1 METIKGFKNFIG
13 KFRAVCKDNT
23 HLLIKSAADNHLRI
37 QQCGKGADGSIQCA
51 VTFSSYSELKRYQ
64 RKLRTATISLSSAI
78 AMVLIAAAISPLIF
92 NPSRSSAA
100 IYSWTQ
106 TFWKAVP
113 AGTTGNSSQADFAD
127 YASKDALV
135 SLTEGT
141 DPLSKVTLG
150 YDVQTVSQTDNG
162 TTNTGFNLSG
172 RDLTGTTQVDGT
184 GVAASVKL
192 EGVSGPVNAW
202 DTNPRA
208 VPFIIQN
215 SGSALLRNGLDD
227 EIYLLSGVD
236 FYKFSISKNTWTKL
250 SAFPNSFSQYSGNM
264 IRNGADNEIYVTR
277 GNGSNDFYKYS
288 INENTWTALS
298 AIPATLAAGSKM
310 IRSGAGDYIYLTRG
324 AGYSSFYRYAISSNS
339 WDTLSAIPG
348 SIGDASSFLHNGN
361 EDEMYLLAG
370 YGLRSF
376 YKYTISTNSWIA
388 LADAPEVL
396 NATSMAIRNESEN
409 VIYMTPG
416 AGVSNIRSFYKYSIS
431 DNSWTNLAASPF
443 GMSDGG
449 EIVRSNGDDF
459 IYMTVGSNS
468 VSFLRYSISGN
479 SWENMSNTPNF
490 SGASTYGVRYGAHM
504 LKYPG
509 DGKIYFLQGS
519 STNGFHRY
527 SVSGNSWES
536 SAKSVLTNAPAN
548 IGSGGFVL
556 ARSSENSLYVLQ
568 GNGGAGFYKYNPVA
582 NTWTTLANTPA
593 TVPTTATY
601 SSFMLHEESEDYIY
615 VIRGGNNA
623 DFWRYSISGNSWT
636 TLTNA
641 PGSLGDGSMMLRNG
655 TDGDI
660 YVSQGGNS
668 YGFYKYSISGNSWTT
683 LTAAPLTLGL
693 GSSIVRYGN
702 EDSIY
707 ITRGINTNGFY
718 KYSISGNSWTALTN
732 IPATIGAGSR
742 MIRNGSDNDIYLVR
756 GAAGAGFYKYSISGN
771 SWATLASPPT
781 SQGAGSALL
790 RNGSDGEMY
799 LLQGGSSNRFYKY
812 SISGNSWATLAP
824 SLDSIGS
831 GGGAVRLGDE
841 IYAVTGNN
849 SSSIMRYII
858 NQSAYYPS
866 GTYVSGPVDTGQV
879 NPAWANVSWNAT
891 DNGQSVNM
899 KVRSASQSNMSGA
912 DNWGSCSNISNGG
925 SLASGGCVHAG
936 HRYLQYRA
944 TLSTSNTK
952 ITPSLDDITLGFS
965 RYPTANQVL
974 ISSPY
979 DSGDQYNMLSKV
991 RFTANQTGGNVK
1003 FQLRAAAN
1011 VEGLAN
1017 AQWCGPA
1024 SCAAN
1029 PGASGSFFADPLGG
1043 EEMNAALSD
1052 YQNKDNRYFQYAA
1065 FLSSTDGSGAP
1076 ILDEVTIDYSYN
1088 KAPHLTNVAATQRND
1103 GMVEVGYTVREEEGE
1118 SIYPV
1123 LAYNPQGVVLAED
1136 IDAVREGDVAIDSNS
1151 QPIPQSGQMV
1161 IGDELIQFV
1170 RKDANT
1176 LTISPSGRALKFDGA
1191 TYYTVAGAHA
1201 TGTPIYF
1208 KANRASGEVSREIS
1222 LDPEYKNIE
1231 MARAALWDIKQEIA
1245 DGVFA
1250 GPTFASRITEGVT
1263 FRILANDAQTH
1274 NNVGSGSSNSL
1285 SIDLEAP
1292 TVSSIGTTTE
1302 TGRYR
1307 QGQVI
1312 PLALQFSEP
1321 VSTPG
1326 QQEVVTNTG
1335 YACLIYVD
1343 PATEASCDYVVQG
1356 ADNTEQLT
1364 AALSSTATIKDVYGN
1379 VMTNRAAA
1387 IDNVISKNI
1396 VIDNAKPVANFS
1408 APLEG
1413 SFVNKGEVK
1422 FTLSEELS
1430 SATLSFRAT
1439 SSENGETAGTAHEL
1453 ALNGAE
1459 LATLGEQAKEVAGL
1473 VNGNT
1478 YTLSLRGTDIA
1489 GNVSDGADSQV
1500 TGITFDTRK
1509 PEGSLEGPAA
1519 IEGKVYFNEDA
1530 DIKVTAE
1537 EILRTN
1543 ASGENQQE
1551 KSYLKFT
1558 NVQNSQETVC
1568 TFSEQLIA
1576 LFPAEDHAL
1585 DFGTDCGGMTLGE
1598 GEYALSLHLID
1609 RAGNGKDIEQTG
1621 FVYDV
1626 TAPRVFSFTSSTD
1639 NTCGGTAC
1647 GTSAE
1652 INITAV
1658 MTEPVVSGSMQVRL
1672 ANTATPATDVTLS
1685 NISAT
1690 DVSGTYVVQGPNL
1703 GHDTDDLAIS
1713 EVRSANLVDRAG
1725 NVQADLSIPSGR
1737 NLSDNKNIVID
1748 TGPPVLDAFS
1758 APAGNYN
1765 AGDSFTVTADY
1776 SERLSTL
1783 NGGSSV
1789 RVTFTTGKSLELTA
1803 ISSDKL
1809 TGTYTVED
1817 GENAESFA
1825 VTAIEA
1831 QNAVDLIGNPLTA
1844 QELPPT
1850 NIAGVQVDTEAPTL
1864 GVTAV
1869 SFAVAKT
1876 NSQTPTVNLDAS
1888 DNFDLADG
1896 MMRYSLNGGT
1906 SWCAPVPY
1914 AMQTNSFDITAGACG
1929 GNAANGIKT
1938 LTVKF
1943 SDAAGNESATASAQI
1958 EYDNSK
1964 PVLEKITTEQG
1975 SGIYGPADQLKVI
1988 AQYNEPLF
1996 NGSTLTINL
2005 NNGKQITLSAIENS
2019 STLTAVYTVG
2029 NTGSLEDTNK
2039 LKVASIVSQSVS
2051 DTASPTNTQDS
2062 TSLAG
2067 IAENIDSNKDIVIDT
2082 SAPTSSLKLDR
2093 AAEEGKIKVAL
2104 DPDDGGVDRGGMNVQ
2119 IALLESDASCSFA
2132 GAITENF
2139 TEFPQVFSYD
2149 DANSQVRKACV
2160 KLTDGAGNISSEISA
2175 VTPST
2180 PEDFVY
2186 TDLTNGG
2193 SGFVGAILTWDIPAS
2208 EGTGNFAKYALKWC
2222 SSSDKGDCTP
2232 SENVEITGKEQN
2244 YHVFNSLSTDNGYC
2258 YKVSFVDANGDI
2270 SRSSQ
2275 THCAVP
2281 GEGPK
2286 ASGTDVAFENPP
2298 FVGSVG
2304 MDTATVVFKTV
2315 DDANG
2320 GAPLA
2325 TTAVVEAYEDSSLTN
2340 LKASATDSLG
2350 VTHAVKLTGLS
2361 SNTTYYLKITAT
2373 DTSDEANSK
2382 RSETVSYSTGS
2393 ALIFE
2398 TLGTLSKI
2406 TLSDKEPSVV
2416 TDTKAVISFVTDQ
2429 AAKCFVEYK
2438 EKAIATYSEVNNVP
2452 EAEARKNHSIAIGSL
2467 LPSTEYDFKV
2477 TCSADGVVVGP
2488 VEGKSFVTRQA
2499 GTGEDEGGDGVAP
2512 TISGVSLAEITG
2524 ETATV
2529 KWSTDEKANSLVIY
2543 EVEGGDYSMMTGNSL
2558 VNDSVEHFTTSH
2570 SVRISDLIP
2579 ATKYAFSVVS
2589 YDSVGNISQSD
2600 RTVFTTKEPSSLS
2613 SIQVVS
2619 KALGQATVTWQTS
2632 EATSSIVE
2640 YGKTT
2645 AYGDKKESSTK
2656 TKEHELTVTD
2666 LEPGET
2672 YHFRVKGE
2680 DDAKNLYASSDIT
2693 FQPKAPPKI
2702 SDFKVDEV
2710 YEHGATISFVTNVP
2724 TDALIA
2730 YADAQNEENSGL
2742 QGRPDYM
2749 TKHAIKLIGLVAG
2762 TDYSLTVT
2770 VRDEEGNET
2779 RETFPQFKTLLDEKD
2794 PEIDKVKTD
2803 AALTQSD
2810 KVQAIISWSTD
2821 EPATTTIVYREGRSG
2836 DKKELKVSD
2845 SLSTNHVAVV
2855 TTFKPG
2861 TVYYFNVESADAS
2874 GNKATSNDFALLT
2887 PRRRENII
2895 QVIVNNFQQIFGWV
2909 QR

>member
-1 METIKGFKNFIG
+1 METIKRFKNFVG
-13 KFRAVCKDNT
+13 KFCAVCKDNT
-23 HLLIKSAADNHLRI
+23 HLLLKSAADNHLRI

-64 RKLRTATISLSSAI
+64 KKLRTATISLSSAI

-113 AGTTGNSSQADFAD
+113 AGTTGDSSQADFAD

-192 EGVSGPVNAW
+192 EGISGPVNAW
-202 DTNPRA
+202 DSNPRA
-208 VPFIIQN
+208 VPF
-215 SGSALLRNGLDD
+215 SVGRGSVMLRNGVDD
-227 EIYLLSGVD
+227 EVFLLHQAN
-236 FYKFSISKNTWTKL
+236 FYKFSISKNTWTQL
-250 SAFPNSFSQYSGNM
+250 ASFAATLEQYSGNM
-264 IRNGADNEIYVTR
+264 IRNGSDNEIYVTK
-277 GNGSNDFYKYS
+277 GSGYGGFYKYS
-288 INENTWTALS
+288 ISDNAWTTLPSLPAALG
-298 AIPATLAAGSKM
+298 LGSKM
-310 IRSGAGDYIYLTRG
+310 IRRGSDDYIYVARG
-324 AGYSSFYRYAISSNS
+324 GGYADFYRYSISSNS
-339 WDTLSAIPG
+339 WTSLSPCPVA
-348 SIGDASSFLHNGN
+348 ASSSSSALFGKTGG
-361 EDEMYLLAG
+361 DELLFMPSG
-370 YGLRSF
+370 SSKGL
-376 YKYTISTNSWIA
+376 YKYTISTNSWSS
-388 LADAPEVL
+388 LADAPEFITAEGGAVYSSTED
-396 NATSMAIRNESEN
+396 A
-409 VIYMTPG
+409 IYMTPG
-416 AGVSNIRSFYKYSIS
+416 GINGYTFYKY
-431 DNSWTNLAASPF
+431 LAASNAWSALSPPTF
-443 GMSDGG
+443 PLREGG
-449 EIVRSNGDDF
+449 GLIYAAGDSS
-459 IYMTVGSNS
+459 IYMAIGNNS

-479 SWENMSNTPNF
+479 SWSSMSNVPVSLN
-490 SGASTYGVRYGAHM
+490 YGSYM
-504 LKYPG
+504 LKSSNDDKVYV
-509 DGKIYFLQGS
+509 LQGGA
-519 STNGFHRY
+519 TNGFHRY

-536 SAKSVLTNAPAN
+536 SVKTSLANAPTN
-548 IGSGGFVL
+548 INGGGFIL

-601 SSFMLHEESEDYIY
+601 SSFMLHEESEDFIY

-623 DFWRYSISGNSWT
+623 DFWKYSISGNSWT
-636 TLTNA
+636 TLTSA
-641 PGSLGDGSMMLRNG
+641 PGGLGDGSMMLRNG

-668 YGFYKYSISGNSWTT
+668 YGFYKYSISANEWTT
-683 LTAAPLTLGL
+683 LTAAPATLGV
-693 GSSIVRYGN
+693 GSSMVRGGS

-707 ITRGINTNGFY
+707 VTRGITTNGFY

-771 SWATLASPPT
+771 SWTTLASTPT
-781 SQGAGSALL
+781 SQGAGAALL
-790 RNGSDGEMY
+790 RNGSDGEIY
-799 LLQGGSSNRFYKY
+799 LLRGGGFNNFYKY

-824 SLDSIGS
+824 SLENISN

-841 IYAVTGNN
+841 IYVITGYG
-849 SSSIMRYII
+849 SGSIMRYII

-891 DNGQSVNM
+891 DNGQSVSM
-899 KVRSASQSNMSGA
+899 KVRSAAQSNMSGA
-912 DNWGSCSNISNGG
+912 DDWGSCSNISNGE
-925 SLASGGCVHAG
+925 SLASGGCVHVG
-936 HRYLQYRA
+936 HRYLQYKA

-952 ITPSLDDITLGFS
+952 ITPSLDDITLGFG

-991 RFTANQTGGNVK
+991 RFTADQTGGSVK
-1003 FQLRAAAN
+1003 FQLRAAAS

-1017 AQWCGPA
+1017 AQWCGPEV
-1024 SCAAN
+1024 CAAN
-1029 PGASGSFFADPLGG
+1029 PGESGSFFADPLGG

-1088 KAPHLTNVAATQRND
+1088 KAPHLTNVIATQRDD

-1118 SIYPV
+1118 SIYPI

-1136 IDAVREGDVAIDSNS
+1136 IDALREGDVAIDSNS

-1176 LTISPSGRALKFDGA
+1176 LTIAPSGRALKFDGA

-1201 TGTPIYF
+1201 AGTPIYF
-1208 KANRASGEVSREIS
+1208 KANRVSGEVSGEIS
-1222 LDPEYKNIE
+1222 IDPEYKNIE
-1231 MARAALWDIKQEIA
+1231 VARAALWDIKQEVA
-1245 DGVFA
+1245 DGIFA
-1250 GPTFASRITEGVT
+1250 GPTFADEVTEGVT
-1263 FRILANDAQTH
+1263 FRIIANDAQTH
-1274 NNVGSGSSNSL
+1274 NNIGSGSSNAL

-1292 TVSSIGTTTE
+1292 TVLNISTTTE

-1312 PLALQFSEP
+1312 PLTLQFSEP

-1335 YACLIYVD
+1335 YTCLIYVD

-1356 ADNTEQLT
+1356 TDNTEQLT
-1364 AALSSTATIKDVYGN
+1364 AGLAATATVKDVYGN
-1379 VMTNRAAA
+1379 FMTDRAAVA
-1387 IDNVISKNI
+1387 DNVSPKNI
-1396 VIDNAKPVANFS
+1396 VIDNSKPSANFS
-1408 APLEG
+1408 APVNG
-1413 SFVNKGEVK
+1413 SFINKGEVK

-1430 SATLSFRAT
+1430 SAILSFTAT
-1439 SSENGETAGTAHEL
+1439 SSENGETAGTAHSL
-1453 ALNGAE
+1453 SLGGAE
-1459 LATLGEQAKEVAGL
+1459 LATLSEQTKEITGL
-1473 VNGNT
+1473 VNSNT
-1478 YTLSLRGTDIA
+1478 YTLSFSGTDVA

-1500 TGITFDTRK
+1500 TGISFDTRE
-1509 PEGSLEGPAA
+1509 PEGSVEGPAA

-1530 DIKVTAE
+1530 DIKVTADE
-1537 EILRTN
+1537 VLRTN
-1543 ASGENQQE
+1543 AFGENQQD
-1551 KSYLKFT
+1551 KNYLKFT

-1568 TFSEQLIA
+1568 TFSEQMIS

-1598 GEYALSLHLID
+1598 GEYELTLHLID
-1609 RAGNGKDIEQTG
+1609 RAGNAKDIEQAG

-1626 TAPRVFSFTSSTD
+1626 TAPRIFSFTSITD
-1639 NTCGGTAC
+1639 NTCGSSAC
-1647 GTSAE
+1647 GTLAE

-1658 MTEPVVSGSMQVRL
+1658 MTEPVVSGGMQIRL
-1672 ANTATPATDVTLS
+1672 ANTATPATDVTLGE
-1685 NISAT
+1685 ISAS

-1713 EVRSANLVDRAG
+1713 EVLGADLADRAG
-1725 NVQADLSIPSGR
+1725 NVQQDLSIPSGR

-1765 AGDSFTVTADY
+1765 VGDSFTVTADY

-1783 NGGSSV
+1783 NGGSFV
-1789 RVTFTTGKSLELTA
+1789 RVVFSTGKTLELSA

-1809 TGTYTVED
+1809 TGTYTVEG
-1817 GENAESFA
+1817 GENAQSFL

-1831 QNAVDLIGNPLTA
+1831 QNAVDLIGNPLTT
-1844 QELPPT
+1844 QDLPST
-1850 NIAGVQVDTEAPTL
+1850 NIGGVQVDTQAPAL
-1864 GVTAV
+1864 GSTPV
-1869 SFAVAKT
+1869 SFVVAKT
-1876 NSQTPTVNLDAS
+1876 NSQTPTVNLEAS

-1896 MMRYSLNGGT
+1896 TMRYSLNGGV
-1906 SWCAPVPY
+1906 SWCAPLPY
-1914 AMQTNSFDITAGACG
+1914 AAQTNSFDITAGACG
-1929 GNAANGIKT
+1929 GSAANEMKT

-1943 SDAAGNESATASAQI
+1943 IDAAGNESATANAQI

-1964 PVLEKITTEQG
+1964 PVLEKITAEQG
-1975 SGIYGPADQLKVI
+1975 SGIYGPTDQIKII
-1988 AQYNEPLF
+1988 AQYNEPLVS
-1996 NGSTLTINL
+1996 GSTLTVNL
-2005 NNGKQITLSAIENS
+2005 NNGKQLTLGAIENGN
-2019 STLTAVYTVG
+2019 TLTAAYAVG
-2029 NTGSLEDTNK
+2029 ATGSLEDTDK
-2039 LKVASIVSQSVS
+2039 LKVAAIVSQSVS
-2051 DTASPTNTQDS
+2051 DTADPTNTQDS

-2067 IAENIDSNKDIVIDT
+2067 ISENIDSNKDIVIDT
-2082 SAPTSSLKLDR
+2082 SAPTTSLKLDR
-2093 AAEEGKIKVAL
+2093 EAEDGKIKVAL
-2104 DPDDGGVDRGGMNVQ
+2104 DPDDAGVDRGGMSVQ
-2119 IALLESDASCSFA
+2119 IALSDSDGACVFA
-2132 GAITENF
+2132 GAATESF
-2139 TEFPQVFSYD
+2139 TEFPQTFSYD
-2149 DANSQVRKACV
+2149 DTDSPIRKACV
-2160 KLTDGAGNISSEISA
+2160 KLTDGAGNVSGETSA
-2175 VTPST
+2175 IVPST

-2186 TDLTNGG
+2186 TDLTNGS
-2193 SGFVGAILTWDIPAS
+2193 SGFTGAILTWDFPAS

-2222 SSSDKGDCTP
+2222 ASSDKGSCVP
-2232 SENVEITGKEQN
+2232 SETVEITSKEQN
-2244 YHVFNSLSTDNGYC
+2244 YHVFNSLSADSGYC
-2258 YKVSFVDANGDI
+2258 YKVSFADNNGDV
-2270 SRSSQ
+2270 SKSSQ

-2286 ASGTDVAFENPP
+2286 ASGTDVAFEGEP
-2298 FVGSVG
+2298 FAGSVG

-2315 DDANG
+2315 DAAAGD
-2320 GAPLA
+2320 APLA
-2325 TTAVVEAYEDSSLTN
+2325 TTAVVEAYEDSALTS
-2340 LKASATDSLG
+2340 LKATASDPLG

-2361 SNTTYYLKITAT
+2361 HNTVYYLKITAT
-2373 DTSDEANSK
+2373 DTSDEANNK
-2382 RSETVSYSTGS
+2382 RSETVSYTTGS
-2393 ALIFE
+2393 ALSFQ

-2406 TLSDKEPSVV
+2406 TLADSEPSVI
-2416 TDTKAVISFVTDQ
+2416 TDTKAVVSFATDQ

-2438 EKAIATYSEVNNVP
+2438 EKAIATYNEVNNVP
-2452 EAEARKNHSIAIGSL
+2452 ETEARKSHSIAIGSL

-2488 VEGKSFVTRQA
+2488 IEGKSFVTRQA
-2499 GTGEDEGGDGVAP
+2499 GTGEEEGGDSIAP
-2512 TISGVSLAEITG
+2512 KISGVSLADVTG

-2529 KWSTDEKANSLVIY
+2529 NWTTDEKANSLVIY

-2570 SVRISDLIP
+2570 AVKVSNLIP

-2589 YDSVGNISQSD
+2589 YDAVGNISQSD

-2619 KALGQATVTWQTS
+2619 KALGQATVSWQTS
-2632 EATSSIVE
+2632 QATSSIVE

-2656 TKEHELTVTD
+2656 TKEHELTITD

-2710 YEHGATISFVTNVP
+2710 YEHGATITFVTNVP

-2730 YADAQNEENSGL
+2730 YTDTEKQENSGL
-2742 QGRPDYM
+2742 QGRPDYA
-2749 TKHAIKLIGLVAG
+2749 TKHSIKLVALEAG
-2762 TDYSLTVT
+2762 TNYSLTIT

-2779 RETFPQFKTLLDEKD
+2779 KETFPPFETLLDEKK

-2821 EPATTTIVYREGRSG
+2821 EPATTTIIYREGRSG

-2874 GNKATSNDFALLT
+2874 GNEAASSDFALLT